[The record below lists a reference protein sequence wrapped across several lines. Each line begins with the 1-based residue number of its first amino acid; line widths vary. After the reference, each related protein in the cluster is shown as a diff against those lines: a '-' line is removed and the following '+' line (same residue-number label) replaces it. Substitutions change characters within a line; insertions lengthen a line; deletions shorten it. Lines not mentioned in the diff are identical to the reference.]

1 MKILSI
7 IGTRP
12 QFIKLYPI
20 CKAIRDYN
28 KNTSKK
34 IAHVIVNTGQHFD
47 KLMSDVF
54 IEELDIDFP
63 EYNLGIQEESQ
74 CLQVG
79 KMIVGLEEILLYE
92 KPDIVLVYGDTNST
106 LAGAIATKKLNF
118 KLAHIEAG
126 LRSFNRSMQEEIN
139 RIVTDKISDIL
150 FCPTRNAYE
159 NLEDEGFLL
168 EKNKYEVCLV
178 GDVMYDCFLYFKDVA
193 LSKSKILKEIFGK
206 DRRYILATI
215 HRAENTDHPFRLNKI
230 LELLDELSDKYFIVF
245 PVHPRTKKYIKNI
258 GLKRSSKLKMIEP
271 VSYFD
276 MLKLEGNADFIIT
289 DSGGVQ
295 KEAYFFNKVCITLRN
310 ETEWIETLEE
320 GCNYL
325 INLDSFDSKTIAKN
339 IMDILNTNRNPVFN
353 VNNYGNGSASEK
365 IIEYLIKQR

>member
-34 IAHVIVNTGQHFD
+34 IAHVLVNTGQHFD

-150 FCPTRNAYE
+150 FVLPEMLMRIWRMRGSYWKKINMR
-159 NLEDEGFLL
+159 FVLL
-168 EKNKYEVCLV
+168 EMLC
-178 GDVMYDCFLYFKDVA
+178 MIA
-193 LSKSKILKEIFGK
+193 S
-206 DRRYILATI
+206 YIL
-215 HRAENTDHPFRLNKI
+215 
-230 LELLDELSDKYFIVF
+230 
-245 PVHPRTKKYIKNI
+245 RT
-258 GLKRSSKLKMIEP
+258 
-271 VSYFD
+271 
-276 MLKLEGNADFIIT
+276 
-289 DSGGVQ
+289 
-295 KEAYFFNKVCITLRN
+295 
-310 ETEWIETLEE
+310 
-320 GCNYL
+320 
-325 INLDSFDSKTIAKN
+325 
-339 IMDILNTNRNPVFN
+339 
-353 VNNYGNGSASEK
+353 
-365 IIEYLIKQR
+365 